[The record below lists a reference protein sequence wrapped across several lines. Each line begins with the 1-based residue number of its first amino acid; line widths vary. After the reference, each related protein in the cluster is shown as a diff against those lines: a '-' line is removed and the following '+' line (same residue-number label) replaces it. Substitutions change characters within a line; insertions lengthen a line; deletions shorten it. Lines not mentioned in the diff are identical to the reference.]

1 MIRFIRQYNQRL
13 HSYGELCGVSFVP
26 VYENASSVTESI
38 VDLFPRVLYGILTA
52 ILQMCHDVVQLNS
65 YH

>member
-1 MIRFIRQYNQRL
+1 MIRFMRQYNQRL
-13 HSYGELCGVSFVP
+13 HSYDELCGVSFVP
-26 VYENASSVTESI
+26 VYENASAVTESI
-38 VDLFPRVLYGILTA
+38 VALFPRVLYVILTA